1 MRRLLTVGILSIFCS
16 SLGACAPERLAVS
29 LRPDLD
35 NPSRLICE
43 AAPASRPE
51 RGAPHEIDWSKV
63 LTVAEAKIQHGLY
76 VARERERNGAVAA
89 YVLEIEGRLFTCSN
103 NAQWWRDY
111 WARIPAPAK
120 Q

>member
-51 RGAPHEIDWSKV
+51 RGPPHEIDWSKV

-76 VARERERNGAVAA
+76 VWRSREGFSPAPITRNGGGT
-89 YVLEIEGRLFTCSN
+89 IGRAFRRPQSN
-103 NAQWWRDY
+103 R
-111 WARIPAPAK
+111 RSS
-120 Q
+120 